1 MEFCQP
7 EKGKEEDNIW
17 GRECESQHE
26 ARQVQEMLS
35 LVTEGC
41 MWRERGRNMGLTG
54 RQTCLTHLWLV
65 NQLAHLNK
73 CKKNLEAH
81 YLLMYSFQN
90 KMMHF
95 KSET

>member
-1 MEFCQP
+1 MGNTIKQPWTESLGNINKAELRVLQRGVELGEVSDRGFECEVEFCQP

-54 RQTCLTHLWLV
+54 R
-65 NQLAHLNK
+65 
-73 CKKNLEAH
+73 
-81 YLLMYSFQN
+81 
-90 KMMHF
+90 
-95 KSET
+95 